1 MKALVTDIRNHLRQP
16 WLLSILFIAIIPIFP
31 EYISIPLAGAS
42 LWAAARDAK
51 QRRST
56 LAVGTLGKL
65 LLVFMLYMALGVFY
79 SANPFNSVSTLS
91 MWVIMFL
98 IYVSMTTVL
107 CNKQRLDTALFSI
120 SLVAGIVGLI
130 SCFQYGLNLVFG
142 GVPQQFWAWIDK
154 VLYQW
159 FPMPLN
165 LSDFG
170 MRVSTTFNNPNIA
183 AEYFIMVLPLVI
195 YYAFSGR
202 RSRIRILCRCCLLAA
217 LGGIAFS
224 FSRGSY
230 LALLCIVAVLC
241 IANYRKLLLI
251 VMSAVSLLVLVP
263 ESIMERFFSIGSN
276 DGSISQRW
284 QIWGVS
290 IEGILER
297 PIFGRGPGIQN
308 SWDMLMAGGVN
319 APHTHNLVLEL
330 LVEGGVIA
338 LAIMMI
344 IGFKMLR
351 GGVHLAMKGESS
363 SMGVM
368 IIAFVVAFIMYG
380 MVDFPLLSPKLVGV
394 FMMVVACADC
404 ASHLYMEQK
413 NDPLASFLPTRL
425 LRRRLTQ
432 GGVAYS
438 KTKS

>member
-202 RSRIRILCRCCLLAA
+202 RSRIRILCRCCLLA
-217 LGGIAFS
+217 GP
-224 FSRGSY
+224 RR
-230 LALLCIVAVLC
+230 
-241 IANYRKLLLI
+241 YRLLLLAGQL
-251 VMSAVSLLVLVP
+251 SGPAV
-263 ESIMERFFSIGSN
+263 
-276 DGSISQRW
+276 
-284 QIWGVS
+284 
-290 IEGILER
+290 
-297 PIFGRGPGIQN
+297 
-308 SWDMLMAGGVN
+308 
-319 APHTHNLVLEL
+319 H
-330 LVEGGVIA
+330 
-338 LAIMMI
+338 
-344 IGFKMLR
+344 
-351 GGVHLAMKGESS
+351 
-363 SMGVM
+363 
-368 IIAFVVAFIMYG
+368 
-380 MVDFPLLSPKLVGV
+380 
-394 FMMVVACADC
+394 
-404 ASHLYMEQK
+404 
-413 NDPLASFLPTRL
+413 
-425 LRRRLTQ
+425 RRRSVHRQLPQAAAHRYERGLPAGAGAGIHYGTLFLHRQ
-432 GGVAYS
+432 QRRLYQPAVANLGRFHRGHSRAADFRPRARHTEQLGYADGRRRERAAYP
-438 KTKS
+438 

>member
-1 MKALVTDIRNHLRQP
+1 
-16 WLLSILFIAIIPIFP
+16 
-31 EYISIPLAGAS
+31 
-42 LWAAARDAK
+42 
-51 QRRST
+51 
-56 LAVGTLGKL
+56 
-65 LLVFMLYMALGVFY
+65 MLYMALGVFY